1 MLRFLIDHDFN
12 ERILRGLRSRA
23 ELDAV
28 LARTAGLAHKP
39 DPVLLSWAAAE
50 NRILISHDLQT
61 MPGFAIA
68 RVRNGDA
75 MRGIDTCATGPP
87 DRKSDRRVN
96 NDRAVQRSNRMARY
110 DCLYSSLNDR
120 KLSHFSAW
128 PPSSAC

>member
-1 MLRFLIDHDFN
+1 VLRFLIDHDFN

-75 MRGIDTCATGPP
+75 MRGLILVPQDLPIGKAIEELTMIALC
-87 DRKSDRRVN
+87 SDQIEWQDMIV
-96 NDRAVQRSNRMARY
+96 Y
-110 DCLYSSLNDR
+110 IPL
-120 KLSHFSAW
+120 
-128 PPSSAC
+128 